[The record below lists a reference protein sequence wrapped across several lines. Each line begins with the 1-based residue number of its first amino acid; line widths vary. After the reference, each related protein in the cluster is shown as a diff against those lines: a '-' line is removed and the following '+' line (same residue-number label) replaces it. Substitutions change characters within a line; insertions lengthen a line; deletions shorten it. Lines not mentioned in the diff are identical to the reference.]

1 MKDGFQILIPCLLP
15 SVTFEGFITRVS
27 ALLDWVCVCSHSSER
42 RGTRG
47 FLPKKVHFA
56 PFSATLLCS
65 YIVHLNVGLLLSLV
79 LLLAFQG
86 EPSIGNKR
94 EFYFLIAH
102 MLELS

>member
-1 MKDGFQILIPCLLP
+1 M
-15 SVTFEGFITRVS
+15 
-27 ALLDWVCVCSHSSER
+27 CSHSSER

-65 YIVHLNVGLLLSLV
+65 YIVHLNVGLLPSLV
-79 LLLAFQG
+79 LLWAFQG
-86 EPSIGNKR
+86 EPSIGDKR